1 MKFLEFHG
9 KTGNYLYIC
18 LNFQKEIAGKI
29 AGNFF
34 SGTIYILKTNT
45 NTNVSKIQH
54 DFAI

>member
-1 MKFLEFHG
+1 MKFYEFHRNQKNFIKNDSDG

-34 SGTIYILKTNT
+34 SGIDHNILK
-45 NTNVSKIQH
+45 
-54 DFAI
+54 